1 VVAVVAARPTPSLPG
16 PLLSPRVATTGL
28 SGALLALAVL
38 THLLVPFPDGHRV
51 AWDHPSSIGAVAVS
65 LALSLSVVLEHR
77 ATLLGRLLAT
87 AGVVGAAGLWVWPNL
102 ERPGWGLIVLL
113 ACSWLLTRV
122 WPGPA
127 GPNAALSAFIGP
139 TPPRLGGRHH
149 RAAVLDPSRAPR
161 GWSTVG
167 GTGPLLAVAAL
178 LAVALTTPPITG
190 HPLHRRADP
199 WLLAVAGALPAA
211 SLGLWAA
218 GVTVGPH
225 PTWAVLS
232 AMLVL
237 LVGRR
242 DEDSGASAILTSL
255 LEHPPRL
262 LVATFAVQCALGGF
276 LLVLPAA
283 SGRSDGVSLIDALF
297 TSVSATCVT
306 GLTVLDTAK
315 DFTWVGQLTI
325 LGLIQVGGLGIMTF
339 SAAAVLALA
348 RRMSVRTEATA
359 ADLIGANSVGE
370 LQQALVRVLTL
381 TFSIEAAG
389 ALALATCFWLTGD
402 RARLRRS
409 GAACSRRS
417 QPSATPASPCR
428 PTASSPT
435 PTTPPSLHIVAALI
449 ILGGLGPA
457 VIVAAPGLARGSL
470 TTLHARLAAA
480 VTAALLFAPVPLFAA
495 LEWGRSFSHLSPLDR
510 LHNAWFLS
518 VTLRTAGFNTTDL
531 TAVSPA
537 TALVMMVLMIIGGS
551 PGSTA
556 GGMKTTTVGVLVLA
570 VRAAVAGKADLEVF
584 GRTVAHTVV
593 YRAGAIATMCAGI
606 VGVATLLLLVTQ
618 PLDLQQALFEATSA
632 TGTVGLTIGATA
644 RLDDIGKLVIMACMF
659 AGRVGP
665 LTLFLL
671 FEGSAR
677 KSRASLPVESV
688 PVG

>member
-1 VVAVVAARPTPSLPG
+1 L
-16 PLLSPRVATTGL
+16 
-28 SGALLALAVL
+28 
-38 THLLVPFPDGHRV
+38 
-51 AWDHPSSIGAVAVS
+51 
-65 LALSLSVVLEHR
+65 
-77 ATLLGRLLAT
+77 
-87 AGVVGAAGLWVWPNL
+87 
-102 ERPGWGLIVLL
+102 
-113 ACSWLLTRV
+113 
-122 WPGPA
+122 
-127 GPNAALSAFIGP
+127 
-139 TPPRLGGRHH
+139 
-149 RAAVLDPSRAPR
+149 
-161 GWSTVG
+161 
-167 GTGPLLAVAAL
+167 
-178 LAVALTTPPITG
+178 
-190 HPLHRRADP
+190 
-199 WLLAVAGALPAA
+199 
-211 SLGLWAA
+211 
-218 GVTVGPH
+218 
-225 PTWAVLS
+225 
-232 AMLVL
+232 LVL

-262 LVATFAVQCALGGF
+262 LVATFAAQCALGGF

-283 SGRSDGVSLIDALF
+283 SDRPDGVSLIDALF

-306 GLTVLDTAK
+306 GLTVLDTAR

-348 RRMSVRTEATA
+348 RRMSVRHEATA

-370 LQQALVRVLTL
+370 LQQALVRVLAL

-389 ALALATCFWLTGD
+389 ALGLATCFWLAGD
-402 RARLRRS
+402 APGYALWRGVFTSISAFCNAGFGLQTDNLVPY
-409 GAACSRRS
+409 AAH
-417 QPSATPASPCR
+417 PAV
-428 PTASSPT
+428 
-435 PTTPPSLHIVAALI
+435 LHIVAALI

-457 VIVAAPGLARGSL
+457 VIVAAPGLLRGSL
-470 TTLHARLAAA
+470 TSLHARLAAA

-495 LEWGRSFSHLSPLDR
+495 LEWSRSFSHLSPLDR

-518 VTLRTAGFNTTDL
+518 VTLRTAGFNATDL

-584 GRTVAHTVV
+584 GRTVAYTVV

-665 LTLFLL
+665 LTLLLL

-677 KSRASLPVESV
+677 KSRASLPFESV

>member
-1 VVAVVAARPTPSLPG
+1 MVAVVAARPTPSLPG

-139 TPPRLGGRHH
+139 TRPGWAAAITVLLCWTLAGASRL
-149 RAAVLDPSRAPR
+149 VD
-161 GWSTVG
+161 GWRDR
-167 GTGPLLAVAAL
+167 PLLAVAAL

-402 RARLRRS
+402 APGYALWRGVFTS
-409 GAACSRRS
+409 I
-417 QPSATPASPCR
+417 SAFCNAGFALQTDSLIPYADHPAV
-428 PTASSPT
+428 
-435 PTTPPSLHIVAALI
+435 LHIVAALI